1 MRSLRHCCSLCSGW
15 GVSRA
20 RSSAEHRPPE
30 RAAAVQK
37 LHVLAPGPGDIAV
50 SYSGKTEQ
58 CGAPPARARW
68 KISAITTSRPAPP
81 SRSRRSRTWTRSR
94 IHPTPKGRR
103 TLVRPLERRGL
114 LDDEPVRVRH
124 AERTGQHGRN
134 LQPGRGGDQYRE
146 QQRWPHHGSGAPG
159 GKPIDCDDGGGTCFG
174 WFPVGTPIKLEVKS
188 GNQGLA
194 PVVRGQR
201 EDLHVRDRRA
211 RPDQRRVR
219 RPRRRRQ
226 HPSED

>member
-30 RAAAVQK
+30 RARPQCRSFTCSLPAPATSPSLLREDGAVWG
-37 LHVLAPGPGDIAV
+37 A
-50 SYSGKTEQ
+50 SGAGQVED
-58 CGAPPARARW
+58 R
-68 KISAITTSRPAPP
+68 ITTSRPAPP

-188 GNQGLA
+188 GNFRAWHRWCEGS
-194 PVVRGQR
+194 
-201 EDLHVRDRRA
+201 EKTCVRDRRA